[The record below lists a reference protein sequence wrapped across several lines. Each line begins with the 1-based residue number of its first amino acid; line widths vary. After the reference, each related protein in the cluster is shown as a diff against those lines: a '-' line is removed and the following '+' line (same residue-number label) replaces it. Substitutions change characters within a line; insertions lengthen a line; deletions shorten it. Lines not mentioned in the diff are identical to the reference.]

1 MNRDYYSD
9 KTIDKFIK
17 KDICQNDN
25 LLLKY
30 YNEVNVKKFRRR
42 LQILKVD
49 QKVLEQS
56 IYVFI
61 TDNVRDI
68 ILSFIGKL
76 TKFLNPFGDLIIS
89 GGEAFN
95 FYFDK
100 DDRIVTSDI
109 DTKFIPLI
117 KDDKGKLIGP
127 GYYKY
132 FGYLQAIKLIIWD
145 YLGKNCAYLSK
156 QVYTRLNG
164 LHGYKLSRLL
174 GIKLPTEGP
183 YVTRRY
189 TLIRKKKQGNNKN
202 NKVSEGDVLIDVEL
216 FALDLKLRYFSLN
229 DNQIKTRVLGG
240 LLDIA
245 IMRPFEVGY
254 EVVYS
259 RDKGMYYTH
268 PLTRKV
274 IFNPD
279 ILIAG
284 KKFLVEDLYLLKSL
298 GLRPKKKEKDKKRMI
313 GFSKNVLGIKTIKS
327 TDSDNEI
334 FKKALRKV
342 KTLNSNKV
350 NLRNRPVMN
359 SKKLISIAKQ
369 INPSRH
375 LKYISISNQQKTIAQ
390 FLLPKNNSRNTKIPG
405 YTKTSGPFRFNINKK
420 KWVNDN
426 RSIYIKNEYNFR
438 PNKKTINSSTKIP
451 LIKHTDLYSY
461 VSNRNSWIP
470 NPILRKSALL
480 PFIGLKK

>member
-1 MNRDYYSD
+1 
-9 KTIDKFIK
+9 
-17 KDICQNDN
+17 
-25 LLLKY
+25 
-30 YNEVNVKKFRRR
+30 
-42 LQILKVD
+42 
-49 QKVLEQS
+49 
-56 IYVFI
+56 
-61 TDNVRDI
+61 
-68 ILSFIGKL
+68 
-76 TKFLNPFGDLIIS
+76 
-89 GGEAFN
+89 
-95 FYFDK
+95 
-100 DDRIVTSDI
+100 
-109 DTKFIPLI
+109 
-117 KDDKGKLIGP
+117 
-127 GYYKY
+127 
-132 FGYLQAIKLIIWD
+132 
-145 YLGKNCAYLSK
+145 
-156 QVYTRLNG
+156 
-164 LHGYKLSRLL
+164 
-174 GIKLPTEGP
+174 
-183 YVTRRY
+183 
-189 TLIRKKKQGNNKN
+189 
-202 NKVSEGDVLIDVEL
+202 
-216 FALDLKLRYFSLN
+216 
-229 DNQIKTRVLGG
+229 
-240 LLDIA
+240 
-245 IMRPFEVGY
+245 
-254 EVVYS
+254 
-259 RDKGMYYTH
+259 
-268 PLTRKV
+268 RKV

-359 SKKLISIAKQ
+359 SKKLISIAKK

-405 YTKTSGPFRFNINKK
+405 YTKTSGPFRFNVNKK